1 MSRFQKLSHVL
12 WRCQYHLVW
21 TPKYR
26 YRILTGPLNKEVHN
40 CVNIFASQLG
50 CGIVDLNIKADHI
63 HLIINVPP
71 KASISQLMGTLKGR
85 TATRVFKQFQY
96 LKKSL
101 IGEIIFGPKGIVWIP
116 TGQILRQPE
125 STFSIKKGKIQSKNR
140 EVFDSNHPK
149 EITLPYLLRRQG
161 IIAPFQG
168 AQAKPGP
175 LGLDALLLSIVS
187 HLLLLCW

>member
-1 MSRFQKLSHVL
+1 MSRFKKLSHVL

-71 KASISQLMGTLKGR
+71 KVSKRENSDTGFQAISISQEK
-85 TATRVFKQFQY
+85 
-96 LKKSL
+96 
-101 IGEIIFGPKGIVWIP
+101 
-116 TGQILRQPE
+116 
-125 STFSIKKGKIQSKNR
+125 
-140 EVFDSNHPK
+140 
-149 EITLPYLLRRQG
+149 
-161 IIAPFQG
+161 
-168 AQAKPGP
+168 
-175 LGLDALLLSIVS
+175 ALLGKSFLGQR
-187 HLLLLCW
+187 LLCRYHWVRS